1 MTDVQGPDG
10 MEALPCAAEAIKAG
24 YLYKADGSY
33 NMTKTASVTDV
44 VLGIAAVS
52 SIDDNGDAK
61 TLTAGQ
67 VMNFYRPGCGKK
79 VKVAMITGITLRR
92 GDRIYTAQTAEA
104 DGCAKNSSANSA
116 VCIGTYYGPD
126 NRLTE
131 SDGELADVA
140 LDTPVGGT

>member
-1 MTDVQGPDG
+1 MSNVQGPDRLEP
-10 MEALPCAAEAIKAG
+10 MPCAAEAIKAG

-33 NMTKTASVTDV
+33 NMTKTTTVTDV

-79 VKVAMITGITLRR
+79 VKVAMIAGITLRR
-92 GDRIYTAQTAEA
+92 GNRIYTAQTAEA
-104 DGCAKNSSANSA
+104 DGCAKNSNANSA
-116 VCIGTYYGPD
+116 VCIGTYFGPD
-126 NRLTE
+126 NVLTVI
-131 SDGELADVA
+131 DGELADVA

>member
-1 MTDVQGPDG
+1 MSEIQGPDG
-10 MEALPCAAEAIKAG
+10 LESMPCAAEAIKAG
-24 YLYKADGSY
+24 YLYKADASY
-33 NMTKTASVTDV
+33 NMTKTTTVTDV

-67 VMNFYRPGCGKK
+67 AMNFHRPGCGKK
-79 VKVAMITGITLRR
+79 VQVAVISGITLRR

-104 DGCAKNSSANSA
+104 DGCAKNSNANSA
-116 VCIGTYYGPD
+116 VCVGTYYGPD
-126 NRLTE
+126 NHLTE
-131 SDGELADVA
+131 SNGELAEVA

>member
-1 MTDVQGPDG
+1 MSEIGGPDG
-10 MEALPCAAEAIKAG
+10 MESMPCAAEVIKKG
-24 YLYKADGSY
+24 YLYKADASY
-33 NMTKTASVTDV
+33 NMTKITTVTDV

-52 SIDDNGDAK
+52 SIDDDGNAK
-61 TLTAGQ
+61 TLAAGQ
-67 VMNFYRPGCGKK
+67 AMNFFRPGCGKK
-79 VKVAMITGITLRR
+79 VEVAMISGITLRR

-126 NRLTE
+126 NITTV
-131 SDGELADVA
+131 SNGELAAVS

>member
-1 MTDVQGPDG
+1 MSEVQGPDG
-10 MEALPCAAEAIKAG
+10 LESLPCAAEAILQG

-33 NMTKTASVTDV
+33 NMTKIASVTDV
-44 VLGIAAVS
+44 ILGIAAVS

-67 VMNFYRPGCGKK
+67 KMNFYRPGCGKK

-92 GDRIYTAQTAEA
+92 GDRIYGAQTAEEN
-104 DGCAKNSSANSA
+104 GCAKNSSANSA

-126 NRLTE
+126 NHLTAAN
-131 SDGELADVA
+131 GELADVA

>member
-1 MTDVQGPDG
+1 MSNVQGPDG
-10 MEALPCAAEAIKAG
+10 LEPLPCAAEAIKQG

-33 NMTKTASVTDV
+33 NMTKITTVTDV
-44 VLGIAAVS
+44 VLGIAAIS

-126 NRLTE
+126 NVTTAAN
-131 SDGELADVA
+131 GELADVA

>member
-1 MTDVQGPDG
+1 
-10 MEALPCAAEAIKAG
+10 MEPMPCAAEAIKAG
-24 YLYKADGSY
+24 YLYKSDGSY
-33 NMTKTASVTDV
+33 NMTKTTTVTDV
-44 VLGIAAVS
+44 VLGIAVVS

-79 VKVAMITGITLRR
+79 VQVAMITGITLRR
-92 GDRIYTAQTAEA
+92 GDRIYTAQTAEE

-116 VCIGTYYGPD
+116 VAIGTYHGPD
-126 NRLTE
+126 NHLTTAN
-131 SDGELADVA
+131 GELAAVV